1 MAGSLAKASSAVGVV
16 GALSDQSI
24 IGLGMYDYAYGFP
37 TRPIGLVQYVH
48 VRSTGAA
55 VLRILVHVPLFFTCR
70 IRMTP
75 PFCLGGGESVMWR
88 NFLTC

>member
-1 MAGSLAKASSAVGVV
+1 MAAKPVQWPVQWGWLEHYLIKV
-16 GALSDQSI
+16 

-55 VLRILVHVPLFFTCR
+55 VLRILVHVPPFFTCR
-70 IRMTP
+70 IRMTS

-88 NFLTC
+88 IFLTC